1 MKVVTVGAGVAAAEF
16 VETLRAEG
24 FRGEIVMISA
34 EGFPPYSP
42 CVMPFFLAGDPLET
56 AYWKG
61 ADFYDRLGVTPRLG
75 DPVTEVEDG
84 KVRTASGA
92 VETFDRLLY
101 APGARDRYPEPSWL
115 RVRGVFGFKTLS
127 DLTAIDR
134 HIRETGARRA
144 VIFGGGFIG
153 VDAALALWHRG
164 LQVTVVH
171 RNNRLLSRMTDED
184 GGKFATRLLAE
195 RTGIE
200 VRLETRVTAVNA
212 RDGAL
217 ASVDLTDGTRIET
230 PLLIV
235 ATGVAPESGPLT
247 GADQGV
253 AVDEALRFDPRVYAA
268 GDVAVTPHAVDGRP
282 GLYALFPNAVEQARV
297 AARHL
302 VHGRGAYAGSVDANV
317 LRKHV
322 DFPVVSAGRF
332 EGEPLTWQDADRF
345 RRVYL
350 KDGRING
357 YMLVGDMAA
366 AGYLHRLYLE
376 QTPAEREVPGLL
388 SDTSGTSYYRR
399 AVGLGGR

>member
-24 FRGEIVMISA
+24 FDGEIVMISA

-42 CVMPFFLAGDPLET
+42 CVMPFFLAGDPLE
-56 AYWKG
+56 AVYWKG
-61 ADFYDRLGVTPRLG
+61 ADFYERLGVRTRLG
-75 DPVTEVEDG
+75 DPVVAVEDG
-84 KVRTASGA
+84 RVRTASGA

-101 APGARDRYPEPSWL
+101 APGARDRYPEPAWL
-115 RVRGVFGFKTLS
+115 RIHGVFGFKTLS
-127 DLTAIDR
+127 DLAAIDR
-134 HIRETGARRA
+134 YIREGAVRRA
-144 VIFGGGFIG
+144 VVFGGGFIG
-153 VDAALALWHRG
+153 TDAALALRHRG

-184 GGKFATRLLAE
+184 GGKFATRLLVR

-200 VRLETRVTAVNA
+200 VRLETRVTGVNA
-212 RDGAL
+212 SGGAL
-217 ASVDLTDGTRIET
+217 VSVDLTDGTRIET

-235 ATGVAPESGPLT
+235 ATGVLPNSEPLT
-247 GADQGV
+247 GADRGV

-268 GDVAVTPHAVDGRP
+268 GDVALTPHAVDGVP
-282 GLYALFPNAVEQARV
+282 GLYALFPNALEQART

-302 VHGRGAYAGSVDANV
+302 VRGQGAYPGSVNANV

-322 DFPVVSAGRF
+322 DFPVVSAGRL
-332 EGEPLTWQDADRF
+332 EGEPLTWQDDERF

-376 QTPAEREVPGLL
+376 QAEAAAEVPGLL
-388 SDTSGTSYYRR
+388 SDTTGVSYYRR
-399 AVGLGGR
+399 AVGLG

>member
-1 MKVVTVGAGVAAAEF
+1 VKVVTVGAGVAAAEF

-75 DPVTEVEDG
+75 DPVVEVEDG
-84 KVRTASGA
+84 RVRTASGA
-92 VETFDRLLY
+92 VEPFDRLLY
-101 APGARDRYPEPSWL
+101 APGAADRYPEPAWL
-115 RVRGVFGFKTLS
+115 EVHGVFGFKTLT

-134 HIRETGARRA
+134 HIREGRVRRA
-144 VIFGGGFIG
+144 VVFGGGFIG
-153 VDAALALWHRG
+153 TDAALALRHRG
-164 LQVTVVH
+164 LEVTVVH

-184 GGKFATRLLAE
+184 GGKFATRLLAR
-195 RTGIE
+195 RTGID
-200 VRLETRVTAVNA
+200 VRLETVVTAVNA

-217 ASVDLTDGTRIET
+217 ASVDLSDGTRIET
-230 PLLIV
+230 PLLVV
-235 ATGVAPESGPLT
+235 ATGVAPNSGPLI
-247 GADQGV
+247 GGDRGV
-253 AVDEALRFDPRVYAA
+253 EVDEALRFDPRIYAA
-268 GDVAVTPHAVDGRP
+268 GDVALTPHAVDGVP
-282 GLYALFPNAVEQARV
+282 GLYALFPNAVAQART

-302 VHGRGAYAGSVDANV
+302 VRGEGAYPGSVNANV

-332 EGEPLTWQDADRF
+332 EGEPVTWQDDRRF

-357 YMLVGDMAA
+357 YLLVGDMAA

-376 QTPAEREVPGLL
+376 RAAAEREVPGLI
-388 SDTSGTSYYRR
+388 SDTTGTSYYRR
-399 AVGLGGR
+399 AVGLV